1 MRHHFFQFGSL
12 AFKVMILPGIWASK
26 DQVPE
31 TPQFTLFA
39 AQNVVNSTRFYLI
52 FVIISTNVGV
62 TV

>member
-1 MRHHFFQFGSL
+1 
-12 AFKVMILPGIWASK
+12 MILPGIWASK